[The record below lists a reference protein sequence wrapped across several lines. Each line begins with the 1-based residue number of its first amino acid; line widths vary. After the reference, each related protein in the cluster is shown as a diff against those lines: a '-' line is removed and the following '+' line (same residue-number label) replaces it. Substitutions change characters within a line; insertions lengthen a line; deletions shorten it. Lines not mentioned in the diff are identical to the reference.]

1 VGGGGGGGAC
11 EEEELPSKQTDSKS
25 QKCCNSNKN
34 PSTRIPSKQGVWPCH
49 LHKKVLGQKKNSG
62 NSKYFTMQKN
72 NLQKN
77 PLKET
82 KILQDI
88 L

>member
-1 VGGGGGGGAC
+1 MGGGGAC

-34 PSTRIPSKQGVWPCH
+34 PIKTRGVALPFTLKSIRAKEEFW
-49 LHKKVLGQKKNSG
+49 KV
-62 NSKYFTMQKN
+62 KYFTMQN
-72 NLQKN
+72 YNLQKN
-77 PLKET
+77 PLIEET